1 MEEVVMDSRGRI
13 TIGEKMAKKYGR
25 KFLVVPMP
33 KEILLVP
40 RTKDP
45 LKELQ
50 EWGRKAGVGKYSLKQ
65 IKKMAEEQAYEEID
79 KKLARMGMSKK

>member
-33 KEILLVP
+33 REILLVP
-40 RTKDP
+40 KVKDP

-50 EWGRKAGVGKYSLKQ
+50 EWGRKAGIGKYSLKQ
-65 IKKMAEEQAYEEID
+65 IKKMAEDAAYAEVD
-79 KKLARMGMSKK
+79 RKLARVGYSK